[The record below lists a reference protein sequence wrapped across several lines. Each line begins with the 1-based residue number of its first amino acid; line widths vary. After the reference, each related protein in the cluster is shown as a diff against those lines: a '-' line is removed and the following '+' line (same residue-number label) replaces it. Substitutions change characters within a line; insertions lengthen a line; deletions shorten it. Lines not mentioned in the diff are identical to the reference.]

1 MDEVMKLRLEF
12 YAFKIIHSR
21 FLRAFINMMN
31 FTYQTKPLTRRFK
44 EIILE
49 EKEFVLDKAPT
60 SVLQAKDRELSSFQ
74 EYYNSLENIS
84 PEALFETE
92 RRKLEKIYQEQY
104 FDVSVDFADGNI
116 TPKTKNFLL
125 GI

>member
-1 MDEVMKLRLEF
+1 
-12 YAFKIIHSR
+12 
-21 FLRAFINMMN
+21 MMN

-49 EKEFVLDKAPT
+49 EKEFVLELLERQLSELKENKAPT